1 MSAQQWTAQEWIDRL
16 NSLGV
21 WVGMLSGRLALKPAD
36 KIPSEWIPAL
46 KAAKPNLIAFLT
58 QAGSGC
64 SAPLSVSDVSLEASG
79 PAGDF
84 RTLPA
89 PSRPTGGPWEA
100 SNSLPEA
107 SQELPEASAYPNSP
121 AEACLPSGEPAE
133 AETPTEADTR
143 PAASPTE
150 AEAYTNSP
158 TEAPASR
165 FDMDRFLP
173 EVRPI
178 LQEFASGMGE
188 DLLAVSPVG
197 CSWSDCQ
204 FPATVLIRTFRE
216 QGGQKRTVLV
226 WGCPRCGRVYQPK
239 ILSANAM
246 ARALEALEGRPQK
259 AASASKPIC
268 PCGSTRYV
276 DTPIHNG
283 RSLRRNCQQCG
294 RFLGFPRWYGQRQ
307 EDCRPDPTAKEEAHF
322 EAEGP
327 IQ

>member
-1 MSAQQWTAQEWIDRL
+1 
-16 NSLGV
+16 
-21 WVGMLSGRLALKPAD
+21 
-36 KIPSEWIPAL
+36 
-46 KAAKPNLIAFLT
+46 NLIAFLT

-64 SAPLSVSDVSLEASG
+64 SAPLSASDVSLEASG
-79 PAGDF
+79 PA
-84 RTLPA
+84 
-89 PSRPTGGPWEA
+89 EA
-100 SNSLPEA
+100 L
-107 SQELPEASAYPNSP
+107 AYPNS
-121 AEACLPSGEPAE
+121 PAE

-204 FPATVLIRTFRE
+204 FPATVLIRAWETKD
-216 QGGQKRTVLV
+216 GNRTSYLT
-226 WGCPRCGRVYQPK
+226 WGCPKCGRTYQPK
-239 ILSANAM
+239 IISANAM
-246 ARALEALEGRPQK
+246 DRVLEAQSSCPKK
-259 AASASKPIC
+259 ALIFDQNPAPA
-268 PCGSTRYV
+268 
-276 DTPIHNG
+276 N
-283 RSLRRNCQQCG
+283 
-294 RFLGFPRWYGQRQ
+294 
-307 EDCRPDPTAKEEAHF
+307 EEAHF

>member
-1 MSAQQWTAQEWIDRL
+1 MSDQQWTAQEWIDRL

-79 PAGDF
+79 PA
-84 RTLPA
+84 
-89 PSRPTGGPWEA
+89 EA
-100 SNSLPEA
+100 L
-107 SQELPEASAYPNSP
+107 AYPNS
-121 AEACLPSGEPAE
+121 PAE

>member
-1 MSAQQWTAQEWIDRL
+1 MIDLAALFCSSSASPASGDFGSSALPSPFSASGSFQEAPSLDPTGSANPAAPAIAQDQEALPDGRRL
-16 NSLGV
+16 PEKDCPV
-21 WVGMLSGRLALKPAD
+21 
-36 KIPSEWIPAL
+36 
-46 KAAKPNLIAFLT
+46 
-58 QAGSGC
+58 
-64 SAPLSVSDVSLEASG
+64 EASG
-79 PAGDF
+79 
-84 RTLPA
+84 
-89 PSRPTGGPWEA
+89 
-100 SNSLPEA
+100 
-107 SQELPEASAYPNSP
+107 P

-246 ARALEALEGRPQK
+246 EALENRGQRGPQP
-259 AASASKPIC
+259 SASKPLC
-268 PCGSTRYV
+268 LCGSTAWK
-276 DTPIHNG
+276 DTPIHG
-283 RSLRRNCQQCG
+283 GQSLRRNCQQCG
-294 RFLGFPRWYGQRQ
+294 KFLGFPVWYGQRQ
-307 EDCRPDPTAKEEAHF
+307 EDLRPDPIPVEKGTF
-322 EAEGP
+322 
-327 IQ
+327 